1 MDLVLFIDDLCRQA
15 QPLLEQC
22 GLTLCADIDT
32 KVFFTSGRKHLPGD
46 YVEVMIDGVEQ
57 YDLKGRALD

>member
-1 MDLVLFIDDLCRQA
+1 MDA
-15 QPLLEQC
+15 P
-22 GLTLCADIDT
+22 DIDT